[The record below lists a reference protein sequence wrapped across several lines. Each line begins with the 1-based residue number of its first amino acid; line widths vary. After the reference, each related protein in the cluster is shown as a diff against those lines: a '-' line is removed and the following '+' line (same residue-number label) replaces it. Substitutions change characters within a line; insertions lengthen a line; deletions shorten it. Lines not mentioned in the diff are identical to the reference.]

1 MMPEMDGFEFLNKL
15 RANPEWASMPVIV
28 VSAKDLTQD
37 EFYRLKGS
45 VQKIFQKG
53 LYTRDELIGKV
64 NALIKKTICL
74 TN

>member
-1 MMPEMDGFEFLNKL
+1 
-15 RANPEWASMPVIV
+15 MPVIV

-37 EFYRLKGS
+37 EFCRLKGS

-64 NALIKKTICL
+64 SALIKKRFA
-74 TN
+74 